1 MKHNTIAVRA
11 YEDDQCRID
20 LGERT
25 VDFELE
31 AVKIAVNELLRSY
44 DDEYCVSIEL
54 VYERGDDV
62 YISKLVGSNHFVERE
77 FFELKDEVELAES
90 LIEAFGNCVHV
101 NHTHNYVT
109 FGRIKFC
116 VFVSNHNIGT
126 IYVNDISVGVHG
138 NYSKH
143 VSRSEVVSYLLEI
156 KDKK

>member
-25 VDFELE
+25 VDFEL
-31 AVKIAVNELLRSY
+31 
-44 DDEYCVSIEL
+44 

-62 YISKLVGSNHFVERE
+62 YISELVGSNHFIERE